1 MIEALTIDR
10 AQGRDVDVVVVSFAR
25 ANERRDPGSLLAD
38 ARRLNVALTRA
49 RGKLVLVG
57 CGRTLVK
64 SPVLDRV
71 VGLVVREGWMQRLT
85 REDALGVRGVGVG
98 VGGDGDA
105 AAAAAGES

>member
-1 MIEALTIDR
+1 M
-10 AQGRDVDVVVVSFAR
+10 
-25 ANERRDPGSLLAD
+25 
-38 ARRLNVALTRA
+38 
-49 RGKLVLVG
+49 LVG

-98 VGGDGDA
+98 VGVGGDGDA